1 MEKGESDEFDEFDH
15 SPILELILEN
25 LTIPTHL
32 KRSSSFRAFLF
43 FIIHHA
49 KWNSNEFEIDYEDN
63 PSIVNYNQNR
73 EFPFFR
79 VVGNQRDHGMD
90 SRNAE
95 TEDWPDRVERK
106 GGERRF
112 RFQGGLKVE
121 NPSCL

>member
-1 MEKGESDEFDEFDH
+1 MNSMSLITRINSRKSYNTNTPQTIIFLSRFLIFHHPPREMK
-15 SPILELILEN
+15 LERI
-25 LTIPTHL
+25 
-32 KRSSSFRAFLF
+32 RDRF
-43 FIIHHA
+43 
-49 KWNSNEFEIDYEDN
+49 EDN

>member
-1 MEKGESDEFDEFDH
+1 MNSM
-15 SPILELILEN
+15 SLITRIN
-25 LTIPTHL
+25 SRKSYNTNNFRTHL

-43 FIIHHA
+43 FIIHEM
-49 KWNSNEFEIDYEDN
+49 KLERIRDRFEDN

-79 VVGNQRDHGMD
+79 AVGNQRDHGMD